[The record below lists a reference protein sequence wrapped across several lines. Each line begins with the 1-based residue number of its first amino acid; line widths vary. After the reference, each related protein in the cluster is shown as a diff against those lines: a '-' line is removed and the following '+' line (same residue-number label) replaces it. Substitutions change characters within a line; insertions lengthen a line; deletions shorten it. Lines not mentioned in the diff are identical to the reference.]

1 MLHPTACSDS
11 RLQALH
17 GSVEGDSLGP
27 GPTWAAEA
35 QLAPFLA
42 LEVVATGPWPAGW
55 VGAQSRPSPQFA
67 DALSQVKGKFKHGG
81 REALVDEVPGQAA
94 LGEGRQKSLDGLP
107 SAGSPLAAGTSRGA
121 LGQNAGAALESS
133 LGRPLPL
140 TLGGKNM
147 LGLAL
152 GTSHTNRPG

>member
-27 GPTWAAEA
+27 GPMWAVEA

-55 VGAQSRPSPQFA
+55 VGHSH
-67 DALSQVKGKFKHGG
+67 AL
-81 REALVDEVPGQAA
+81 AP
-94 LGEGRQKSLDGLP
+94 
-107 SAGSPLAAGTSRGA
+107 
-121 LGQNAGAALESS
+121 SS
-133 LGRPLPL
+133 LMRC
-140 TLGGKNM
+140 
-147 LGLAL
+147 
-152 GTSHTNRPG
+152 RR